1 MQPVFEME
9 TLFFN
14 MTYRKFYSQK
24 FQITIPTEFDIHHL
38 DFNHDNDDI
47 KNLLLLPKELH
58 ERLHKAHREMRM
70 WEIKA
75 DAIESYSNLTLIKA
89 SMMKEMSEVL
99 IDVAYWLRVKE
110 MELLQ
115 IGGEFGYNY
124 NSFRNG
130 GKNC

>member
-1 MQPVFEME
+1 
-9 TLFFN
+9 
-14 MTYRKFYSQK
+14 
-24 FQITIPTEFDIHHL
+24 
-38 DFNHDNDDI
+38 
-47 KNLLLLPKELH
+47 
-58 ERLHKAHREMRM
+58 M

-99 IDVAYWLRVKE
+99 TDVAYWLRVKE

-115 IGGEFGYNY
+115 IGGEFGYSY